1 MTDMS
6 ADDLYVTKH
15 LRLTRIAYIAKILAW
30 IALVIQIGWVV
41 VNIVRT
47 LQIYSSQETQNF
59 FGEGLNFIRM
69 WKYDPASAALLLAE
83 SIGIFFRGV
92 VYWLVLKGV
101 SLGLYMIVETDMN
114 YRETVEG
121 ESNEQ

>member
-6 ADDLYVTKH
+6 ADDLYAVKH

-30 IALVIQIGWVV
+30 IALALQIAWVV
-41 VNIVRT
+41 VNMVRAA
-47 LQIYSSQETQNF
+47 QIYSSQAAPTL
-59 FGEGLNFIRM
+59 FGEGLNFGNV
-69 WKYDPASAALLLAE
+69 WKYDPLSAALLLAE

-101 SLGLYMIVETDMN
+101 SLGLYMIVETDLN
-114 YRETVEG
+114 YFERAQG
-121 ESNEQ
+121 GSDEQ